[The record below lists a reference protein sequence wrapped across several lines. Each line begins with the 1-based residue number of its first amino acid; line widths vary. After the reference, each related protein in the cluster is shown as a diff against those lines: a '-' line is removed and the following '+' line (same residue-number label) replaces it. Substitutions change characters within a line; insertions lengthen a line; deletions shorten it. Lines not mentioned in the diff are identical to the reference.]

1 MESKKTINGVSIG
14 DLFLERGS
22 KNLKSIVVD
31 ILECRSLQTNEV
43 VKYICVAEPVGQMA
57 TNQFEV
63 PFATVQRYKVNE
75 SNEFINIK

>member
-1 MESKKTINGVSIG
+1 MESKIIIKGVSIG
-14 DLFLERGS
+14 DHFLNRGS
-22 KNLKSIVVD
+22 KHLKCKVVD
-31 ILECRSLQTNEV
+31 FLECKSMSTGEV
-43 VKYICVAEPVGQMA
+43 FNYICIAEPINQLA